1 MNAILSLEPMTNV
14 LLQQKSHEGA
24 AGVFMETLWAAIVI
38 VGFSVVVYLGLL
50 AVRLV
55 QPTNQNSV

>member
-1 MNAILSLEPMTNV
+1 MTNV